1 MSPRDARLLQALR
14 DKANKA
20 EAKLEALSELLDDLD
35 LNAVCKPDGA
45 MVWPSEQVVL
55 VFGEHL
61 ERRKREADEAVDEL
75 VKVVRAELR
84 GGGAS
89 S

>member
-1 MSPRDARLLQALR
+1 MSPQDVRLLQALR

-35 LNAVCKPDGA
+35 LTAVRKPDGA
-45 MVWPSEQVVL
+45 LMWPSEQVVL

-61 ERRKREADEAVDEL
+61 ERRKREADEAVGEL
-75 VKVVRAELR
+75 VQVVKRELR
-84 GGGAS
+84 GRPS
-89 S
+89 